1 MRRSQSAA
9 PIALLT
15 DFGYRDHYAGAMRG
29 VLASMAPGAALLD
42 ITHGIPPQSIAAGAI
57 ALRESWRFFPSRTV
71 FLVVVDP
78 GVGTSRL
85 PIAVETRAG
94 ARFVGPDNGVLSL
107 AVSEAGIKR
116 AVRLES
122 KHHRLAK
129 PSSTFHGR
137 DIFAPAAAFLSR
149 GTRLGTLGSTL
160 ARIKPLHLPKPD
172 GTAGG
177 IRGKVLYVDAFGNL
191 ITNISRKDVALLN
204 SSFPGK
210 QVSVRIRGGA
220 PMKIVNTYGDA
231 RSGAIL
237 ATFGS
242 FELLEIAVRDASA
255 ATRLGCGVGAKVVAR
270 MARS

>member
-15 DFGYRDHYAGAMRG
+15 DFGYRDHYAGAMKG
-29 VLASMAPGAALLD
+29 VLASIAPDAALLD
-42 ITHGIPPQSIAAGAI
+42 ITHGVPPQSIAAGAI
-57 ALRESWRFFPSRTV
+57 ALRESWRFFPRRTV

-107 AVSEAGIKR
+107 AVRDAGMSR

-122 KHHRLAK
+122 TRHRLAK
-129 PSSTFHGR
+129 LSSTFHGR

-149 GTRLGTLGSTL
+149 GTPLGSLGSTL
-160 ARIKPLHLPKPD
+160 VRIKHLRLPRPD
-172 GTAGG
+172 GTAGA
-177 IRGKVLYVDAFGNL
+177 IRGEVLYVDAFGNL
-191 ITNISRKDVALLN
+191 ITNISRKHVARLH

-220 PMKIVNTYGDA
+220 PMKIVNTYGEA

-255 ATRLGCGVGAKVVAR
+255 ATRLGCGVGATVVAR

>member
-15 DFGYRDHYAGAMRG
+15 DFGYRDHYVGSMRG
-29 VLASMAPGAALLD
+29 VLASISPDAVLLD
-42 ITHGIPPQSIAAGAI
+42 ITHGVPPQSITAGAI
-57 ALRESWRFFPSRTV
+57 ALRESWRFFPRRTV

-85 PIAVETRAG
+85 PIAVQTRAG

-107 AVSEAGIKR
+107 AVHDAGLSR

-122 KHHRLAK
+122 MHHRLARA
-129 PSSTFHGR
+129 SSTFHGR

-149 GTRLGTLGSTL
+149 GTPLGTLGSAL
-160 ARIKPLHLPKPD
+160 ARIKALHLPKPS
-172 GTAGG
+172 GTPGV
-177 IRGKVLYVDAFGNL
+177 IRGEVLYADAFGNL
-191 ITNISRKDVALLN
+191 ITNISRKDVARIH
-204 SSFPGK
+204 SSFPGNE
-210 QVSVRIRGGA
+210 VSVRIRGGA
-220 PMKIVNTYGDA
+220 PMKILNTYGEA

-255 ATRLGCGVGAKVVAR
+255 ATRLRCGVGARVVVR
-270 MARS
+270 IARS

>member
-15 DFGYRDHYAGAMRG
+15 DFGYRDHYAGAMKG
-29 VLASMAPGAALLD
+29 VLASIAPDAALLD
-42 ITHGIPPQSIAAGAI
+42 ITHGIPPQSIAGGAI
-57 ALRESWRFFPSRTV
+57 ALRESWRYFPRLTV

-85 PIAVETRAG
+85 PIAIETRAG
-94 ARFVGPDNGVLSL
+94 ARFVGPNNGVLSL
-107 AVSEAGIKR
+107 AAHDAGIRR

-122 KHHRLAK
+122 NRHRLAR

-149 GTRLGTLGSTL
+149 GTPLGSLGPKL
-160 ARIKPLHLPKPD
+160 ARIKPLHLPRPD
-172 GTAGG
+172 AGSGG
-177 IRGKVLYVDAFGNL
+177 IRGEVLYVDAFGNL
-191 ITNISRKDVALLN
+191 ITNISRKDVARLR
-204 SSFPGK
+204 SCFPGK
-210 QVSVRIRGGA
+210 QVSVRIKHGA
-220 PMKIVNTYGDA
+220 PMKILNTYGEA

-255 ATRLGCGVGAKVVAR
+255 ATRLSCGVGAAVVAR
-270 MARS
+270 VAR

>member
-15 DFGYRDHYAGAMRG
+15 DFGYRDHYAGAMKG
-29 VLASMAPGAALLD
+29 VLASIAPDAALLD
-42 ITHGIPPQSIAAGAI
+42 VTHGVPPQSIAAGAI
-57 ALRESWRFFPSRTV
+57 VLRESWRFFPRRTV

-107 AVSEAGIKR
+107 AVHDAGLSR

-122 KHHRLAK
+122 NRHRLASL
-129 PSSTFHGR
+129 SSTFHGR

-149 GTRLGTLGSTL
+149 GTPLGSLGSTL
-160 ARIKPLHLPKPD
+160 VRIKRLHLPRPD
-172 GTAGG
+172 GTAGA
-177 IRGKVLYVDAFGNL
+177 IRGEVLYVDAFGNL
-191 ITNISRKDVALLN
+191 ITNISRNDVARLH

-220 PMKIVNTYGDA
+220 PMKIANTYGDA

-255 ATRLGCGVGAKVVAR
+255 ATRLGCGVGATVVAR